1 MYQPGSMIGINA
13 KQSKPKLTSVPK
25 KTQYAILADTYFL
38 PPVRSTGLSKKY
50 LDKVEQGSV
59 FRVQNSEIQMFLAGL
74 KPSHMTRA
82 AFTSK
87 SVAYSKIDRL
97 LRECG
102 EPGLGFEEGLLPDGD
117 WLYKVARFVDRANL
131 AELFTTALPVPK
143 PLDCD
148 SAKIEACKR
157 AVEQDLLID
166 SRLDDLECVQEVVAA
181 LQASQQRFMSRKI
194 ELEYL
199 MVYGKQLTSQ
209 VEEDK
214 REMEQRLVEATMTV
228 YCAGEGKRPGEVLQE
243 DSSKLQEVHK
253 R

>member
-1 MYQPGSMIGINA
+1 MIGINA
-13 KQSKPKLTSVPK
+13 KQSKPTLRSVSK

-50 LDKVEQGSV
+50 LDMVEQGSV

-82 AFTSK
+82 PFTSK
-87 SVAYSKIDRL
+87 SVAYSKINRL
-97 LRECG
+97 LLECG
-102 EPGLGFEEGLLPDGD
+102 EPGLGFEEGLLRNGE
-117 WLYKVARFVDRANL
+117 WLYKVARYVDRGNL
-131 AELFTTALPVPK
+131 AELFTTSLAVVK
-143 PLDCD
+143 PLHCD
-148 SAKIEACKR
+148 SAKIEASKR
-157 AVEQDLLID
+157 VVEHDLLID

-181 LQASQQRFMSRKI
+181 FQASQQRLVSRKI

-199 MVYGKQLTSQ
+199 MVYGKQLTTQ

-214 REMEQRLVEATMTV
+214 RHMEQKLVEATMTV
-228 YCAGEGKRPGEVLQE
+228 FCAGEGKRPGEVLQE